1 MSFTSMLLIAVCCL
15 CVYLFFLSL
24 SRKREH
30 SLLLDVMLVL
40 YKREWF
46 TQEAVPYV
54 RRTLNKCG
62 MRVDQMN

>member
-1 MSFTSMLLIAVCCL
+1 MFISVFVC
-15 CVYLFFLSL
+15 LFL

-62 MRVDQMN
+62 MRVDEMN